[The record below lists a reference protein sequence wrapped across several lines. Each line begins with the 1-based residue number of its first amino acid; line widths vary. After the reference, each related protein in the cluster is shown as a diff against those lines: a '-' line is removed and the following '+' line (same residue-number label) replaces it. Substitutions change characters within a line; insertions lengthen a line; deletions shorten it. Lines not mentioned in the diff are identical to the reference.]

1 MWHSAPLIPP
11 APGST
16 PCRMLLA
23 AIHDTLNLPYPAA
36 ADDELPY
43 YVLRSKRCGLAMES
57 DRPDPPRPRGR

>member
-1 MWHSAPLIPP
+1 
-11 APGST
+11 
-16 PCRMLLA
+16 MLLA